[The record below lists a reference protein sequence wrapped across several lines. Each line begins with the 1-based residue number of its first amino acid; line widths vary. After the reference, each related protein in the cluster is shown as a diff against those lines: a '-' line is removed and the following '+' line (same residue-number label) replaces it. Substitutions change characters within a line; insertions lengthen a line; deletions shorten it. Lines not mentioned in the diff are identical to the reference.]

1 MWLFSRFADFSRFGN
16 QNVQFRDQYIRL
28 MIDWFSPSYA
38 IYIPAKTE
46 MLCFWFRVFS
56 LLSGWFLIKFF
67 CFLSSFRLDFNGFY
81 KEKLE
86 AMSAE
91 RAMMESSMHSTDSG
105 KKKERKKTLS
115 ETLVSDCK
123 VFCIV
128 CTPHSL
134 ESGKSVGC
142 QEDTVEF

>member
-16 QNVQFRDQYIRL
+16 QNVQLRDQYIRL

-105 KKKERKKTLS
+105 KKKRKKTLS

-123 VFCIV
+123 VFCI
-128 CTPHSL
+128 
-134 ESGKSVGC
+134 GC
-142 QEDTVEF
+142 C